1 MKTKTIYIILSI
13 LLIISIALN
22 IYEYNNINTLKSQC
36 TTLQSDIDSLN
47 NEINSLN
54 DTISSQQDEITSLS
68 SEKTD
73 LENSIEELQAY
84 QDQLDAESAESDESD
99 SPSTPTTTDFEVQ
112 SLDSQTKYAKQQV
125 NVRKGPGIDYEKT
138 GSLST
143 NEEVTVIG
151 LVPTDHGDWYQLG
164 DEERNVVGYVSATY
178 LVDTKVTVSTSNS
191 SSSGTSSTAS
201 NSGNSGSTSNSSS
214 SSSSSSSGASSN
226 FGGLDVTGFDTSGG
240 TITGGKDGSHASDG
254 VGSGHGADITVY

>member
-1 MKTKTIYIILSI
+1 
-13 LLIISIALN
+13 
-22 IYEYNNINTLKSQC
+22 
-36 TTLQSDIDSLN
+36 
-47 NEINSLN
+47 
-54 DTISSQQDEITSLS
+54 
-68 SEKTD
+68 
-73 LENSIEELQAY
+73 
-84 QDQLDAESAESDESD
+84 LDAESAESDESD
-99 SPSTPTTTDFEVQ
+99 SPTTTPSSDFEVQ

-164 DEERNVVGYVSATY
+164 DPDRTVVGYVSATY
-178 LVDTKVTVSTSNS
+178 LVDTKVAVSTTNNN
-191 SSSGTSSTAS
+191 SGTSSTAS

-254 VGSGHGADITVY
+254 VGSGQFSDITVY